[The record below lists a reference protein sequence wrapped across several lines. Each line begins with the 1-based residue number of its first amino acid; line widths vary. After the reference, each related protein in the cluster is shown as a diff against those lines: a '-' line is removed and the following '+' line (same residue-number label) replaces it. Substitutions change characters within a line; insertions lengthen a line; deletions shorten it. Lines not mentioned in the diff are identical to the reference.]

1 MSTTPAAC
9 SARRSTPRCSEPPG
23 AGDDALVVN
32 RKLVVFVPREAL
44 DAVREA
50 LFAAGA
56 GRIGDYEHC
65 SWYTEGTGTFL
76 GGEGTSPSVGQA
88 GREERLAE
96 LRLETVFPAER
107 QADVLA
113 ALRRVHPYEEPAFDV
128 YELVS

>member
-1 MSTTPAAC
+1 M
-9 SARRSTPRCSEPPG
+9 
-23 AGDDALVVN
+23 N

-44 DAVREA
+44 DAVRDA

-56 GRIGDYEHC
+56 GRIGNYEHC

-76 GGEGTSPSVGQA
+76 GGEGSSPNVGQA
-88 GREERLAE
+88 GREERVAE

-107 QADVLA
+107 QADVVA
-113 ALRRVHPYEEPAFDV
+113 ALRRAHPYEEPAFDV